1 MQSPAVAGFRYGP
14 QAIFEGIDLDVAA
27 IFDPLGN
34 AVHTALSFPVLG
46 EDVLI
51 TGAGPIGIM
60 AAAVV
65 RHAGARHVVITDV
78 NPWRLALAENVGVT
92 RTVDARQQ
100 DLTDVQRE
108 LATVRAEQDYR
119 AQQAADA

>member
-1 MQSPAVAGFRYGP
+1 MWQS
-14 QAIFEGIDLDVAA
+14 
-27 IFDPLGN
+27 IFDPFGN

-78 NPWRLALAENVGVT
+78 NPYRL
-92 RTVDARQQ
+92 
-100 DLTDVQRE
+100 E
-108 LATVRAEQDYR
+108 LAKQDGGDAGRRRAHETASPTCR
-119 AQQAADA
+119 SSSA